1 MKKDNLINLVRKA
14 FFIDTAIITKTDS
27 WFLLQ
32 NSINHILNWQTFS
45 NKSREVLS
53 ELYGNQSE
61 IIEHVLKCGD
71 KIDKDTNYENQSIRN
86 WIYSNKEDK
95 LLFIC
100 EIVTKLATERNAITI
115 KIESDVW
122 DEPLSGDTI
131 KKLLP
136 STVKMPYNAFILDV
150 TNYNW
155 TYNNEKVKTIH
166 FSKFGENE
174 KYINEKNIHG
184 MFVLV
189 IYTDDPAANVIY
201 LDPNKSLEEHIKMG
215 YDLKGTDDIEYLLSR
230 LFSIAMYLENFK
242 LDKSRVVIGKQI
254 VKKNKKK
261 HILSDKQITVIRL
274 KQPKAEAIIEREGI
288 EKGKINVSFL
298 VKGHWRNQS
307 YINSESKERYNKLKW
322 IDSYF
327 KGKDKDKLQKIIE
340 I

>member
-115 KIESDVW
+115 KIDSDVW
-122 DEPLSGDTI
+122 DEPLSGNTI
-131 KKLLP
+131 KKQ
-136 STVKMPYNAFILDV
+136 AIA
-150 TNYNW
+150 
-155 TYNNEKVKTIH
+155 
-166 FSKFGENE
+166 
-174 KYINEKNIHG
+174 INC
-184 MFVLV
+184 
-189 IYTDDPAANVIY
+189 
-201 LDPNKSLEEHIKMG
+201 
-215 YDLKGTDDIEYLLSR
+215 
-230 LFSIAMYLENFK
+230 
-242 LDKSRVVIGKQI
+242 
-254 VKKNKKK
+254 
-261 HILSDKQITVIRL
+261 
-274 KQPKAEAIIEREGI
+274 
-288 EKGKINVSFL
+288 
-298 VKGHWRNQS
+298 
-307 YINSESKERYNKLKW
+307 
-322 IDSYF
+322 
-327 KGKDKDKLQKIIE
+327 
-340 I
+340 